1 VSARAVVIAT
11 GARYRRLPVPR
22 LDDFE
27 GESVYYAA
35 TIVEARECAGDAVA
49 VVGGGNSAGQATVF
63 LARQTPR
70 VRLIVRGADLCEDMS
85 RYLVD
90 RIQRLPNVEVL
101 LHTEVRELE
110 GDARLEALLVEDNR
124 TGEQR
129 TVAARRLFVF
139 IGAEPY
145 TDWLGGH
152 VALDDRGYVLTGA
165 DAPRHDSGHDPLV
178 LESSLPGVLAVGDVR
193 HGSVKRVASAVGE
206 GAMAVRMVH
215 EHLQRARS

>member
-1 VSARAVVIAT
+1 
-11 GARYRRLPVPR
+11 
-22 LDDFE
+22 
-27 GESVYYAA
+27 
-35 TIVEARECAGDAVA
+35 
-49 VVGGGNSAGQATVF
+49 VF

-110 GDARLEALLVEDNR
+110 GDARLEALRVEDNR

-129 TVAARRLFVF
+129 TVAARRVFVF

-145 TDWLGGH
+145 TGWLGGH

-165 DAPRHDSGHDPLV
+165 DAPGHDSGHEPLV

-215 EHLQRARS
+215 EHLQRARC